1 MSSGF
6 NYPSRREWLEIK
18 QVVLNLWTTTEVFL
32 DFHWIDSFDCSEN
45 LPEWKM
51 KRAFG
56 YCFNYWI
63 ELQEKSMSHSFKFAI
78 LEPAV
83 GLVKPL
89 PCLCYP
95 CISQMLIFFSLFPY
109 RWIATV
115 PSNCKMCQQLLL
127 LLINCAA
134 TLTRTHWGAFEVVK

>member
-6 NYPSRREWLEIK
+6 NHPSEREWLEIK
-18 QVVLNLWTTTEVFL
+18 QVVLNLWTSTEVFL

-56 YCFNYWI
+56 YSFNYWI

-78 LEPAV
+78 LVPAL
-83 GLVKPL
+83 GLMKPV
-89 PCLCYP
+89 PCLCYRAHLR
-95 CISQMLIFFSLFPY
+95 CRFFSLFPY
-109 RWIATV
+109 RWIATI

-134 TLTRTHWGAFEVVK
+134 TLTRAHWGAFEGAK